1 MTVADGFQR
10 VDVHEYPEVVIR
22 ELGVN
27 MLAHRD
33 YTITT
38 SQARVMLFRNRI
50 EWANP
55 GGLPEGVTPENI
67 LRQQHS
73 RNPTIQA
80 ILYEAGYVE
89 ALGQGLDT
97 VVAALHR
104 DGLPGPPDNPTFED
118 LRDTFIVTIRGRAH
132 ADLQADGAFATLS
145 KHQRRIFELLQHQA
159 EVSSPEV
166 MRAID
171 RSESAVLRDLRALIN
186 AGLIEAI
193 GDARQR
199 RYRLAPPRRPPA
211 SPVPA
216 PVPDA

>member
-1 MTVADGFQR
+1 MFRKNPQQLIRWAVVDLAHYRGVQPASYELTHLGKNIGGTIFDQLEYLRRYLWTYTQHGMTVADGFQR

-73 RNPTIQA
+73 RNPTIQT
-80 ILYEAGYVE
+80 ILCEAGYVE

-104 DGLPGPPDNPTFED
+104 DGL
-118 LRDTFIVTIRGRAH
+118 RDHPTIRPLRIC
-132 ADLQADGAFATLS
+132 ATHL
-145 KHQRRIFELLQHQA
+145 
-159 EVSSPEV
+159 SSPF
-166 MRAID
+166 A
-171 RSESAVLRDLRALIN
+171 AVRTPICRPMV
-186 AGLIEAI
+186 
-193 GDARQR
+193 
-199 RYRLAPPRRPPA
+199 RLPR
-211 SPVPA
+211 
-216 PVPDA
+216 